1 MTFLRAFR
9 SEWLKRR
16 RSFASTLVLGGSLF
30 TPLIVLGIRLIHYR
44 ALPPV
49 YAADAFWQK
58 MWRDCWESMSVFFL
72 PMAAI
77 MATSLVAQIEFKSNA
92 WKQVRTLP
100 ISMAVI
106 FTSKLAVIL
115 IMMVQFLILFSLGI
129 YASGTIPLLVV
140 PGLPDAKD
148 SFWSL
153 PLLRENALYL
163 IDCLPIIA
171 VQYLMAL
178 RSNNALMPIGI
189 GFLAWVG
196 AMAAVSS
203 KFAVWWP
210 YAYTILHYLKEA
222 PKARFISAHD
232 SHAPALLFFVV
243 FTIAGYVLFAT
254 KRERG

>member
-1 MTFLRAFR
+1 MFLRALR

-30 TPLIVLGIRLIHYR
+30 TPLIVLGVRLVHYR
-44 ALPPV
+44 ALPRV
-49 YAADAFWQK
+49 YAAEAFWQT
-58 MWRDCWESMSVFFL
+58 MWLDCWESMSVFFL

-100 ISMAVI
+100 VSMAVI

-129 YASGTIPLLVV
+129 YVSGTIPLLVV
-140 PGLPDAKD
+140 PGLPDARD

-153 PLLRENALYL
+153 PLFRENALYL
-163 IDCLPIIA
+163 VDCLPIIA
-171 VQYLMAL
+171 AQYLMAL
-178 RSNNALMPIGI
+178 RSSNALMPIGV
-189 GFLAWVG
+189 GFLAWVA

-210 YAYTILHYLKEA
+210 YAYTILHYLNEV
-222 PKARFISAHD
+222 PKPRFASAHA
-232 SHAPALLFFVV
+232 SHVPALLFFVA
-243 FTIAGYVLFAT
+243 FTIAGYVLFVT